1 MNLKNSR
8 PCGDFRISYKSD
20 MSMFEDKKGFYLAIA
35 GVLLL
40 LLSPTYLDSYL
51 LSLLIYIGF
60 YAIAALGLNILV
72 GFTGQISV
80 GHAVFFGF
88 GAFASAWLNNN
99 FFIPVFISIPLA
111 AILTALIGILF
122 GIPAARV
129 KGLYLAIATLAAQF
143 IMEYFLTQ
151 MKSIFT

>member
-8 PCGDFRISYKSD
+8 PCGDFRTSYKSD

-60 YAIAALGLNILV
+60 YAIDALGLNILV

-88 GAFASAWLNNN
+88 GAFA
-99 FFIPVFISIPLA
+99 ISRLVSWTVAKTSPK
-111 AILTALIGILF
+111 
-122 GIPAARV
+122 AARLRSDGIVTFSGHRGVQGSIIIFSLLFQIAVDPVCFAISNV
-129 KGLYLAIATLAAQF
+129 KAA
-143 IMEYFLTQ
+143 
-151 MKSIFT
+151 